1 MNDVWGFGLLRLVG
15 AAANLSLQSYIWSD
29 SGRLMQCLYSLIQ
42 PDGFLSLHVPSSR
55 QCGST
60 YDERAQVRRHPPR
73 LCGAVALCMHTARVD
88 AGRHCL
94 GNQRIWQKCVFRV
107 TSLIL
112 MRGKNTSTK
121 GQNGPKIT
129 TASNKM
135 NDKLQT
141 LRVQNDLPPNVSY
154 RNHTGGIMDL
164 CAGKLRVISRRSGTV
179 CFRVYNV
186 LWETT

>member
-1 MNDVWGFGLLRLVG
+1 
-15 AAANLSLQSYIWSD
+15 
-29 SGRLMQCLYSLIQ
+29 
-42 PDGFLSLHVPSSR
+42 
-55 QCGST
+55 
-60 YDERAQVRRHPPR
+60 
-73 LCGAVALCMHTARVD
+73 
-88 AGRHCL
+88 
-94 GNQRIWQKCVFRV
+94 
-107 TSLIL
+107 

-121 GQNGPKIT
+121 GQNGPNIT

-141 LRVQNDLPPNVSY
+141 LRVQNDLPLNVSY

-186 LWETT
+186 L